1 MNPANNK
8 PSLVLAAT
16 FVRSLASP
24 KDLPLLGEDAVIG
37 FVGRSNV
44 GKSSLINRLANRHHL
59 AKVGRTPGKTTL
71 ANLYSLDKGGYFIDF
86 PGYGYMKRDKE
97 TAEKARSLST
107 LLVEQMPN
115 LRRILLLI
123 DIRRGILPVD
133 QEALFWLEDLGRPV
147 TIVLS
152 KADLVNRNEMQRV
165 RKLWKDLIRERTG
178 QVSSSPLILSTKTGE
193 GLGDI
198 VDFLVADLYS
208 PEVNS

>member
-8 PSLVLAAT
+8 PSRVLSAT

-24 KDLPLLGEDAVIG
+24 EDLPLLDTEAVIG

-44 GKSSLINRLANRHHL
+44 GKSSLINKLANRHHL

-97 TAEKARSLST
+97 TTQKARSLST
-107 LLVEQMPN
+107 LLVEKMPG
-115 LRRILLLI
+115 LQRVLLLV
-123 DIRRGILPVD
+123 DIRRDILPVD
-133 QEALFWLEDLGRPV
+133 VEALSWLEELGRPV

-152 KADLVNRNEMQRV
+152 KSDLVNRNEVQRV
-165 RKLWKDLIRERTG
+165 QNLWKDLLRERKG
-178 QVSSSPLILSTKTGE
+178 QVTSSPLVLSTKTGE
-193 GLGDI
+193 GLGEI
-198 VDFLVADLYS
+198 VDLLVVDLY
-208 PEVNS
+208 PPDKNF

>member
-1 MNPANNK
+1 MSAK
-8 PSLVLAAT
+8 
-16 FVRSLASP
+16 FVRSLASSD
-24 KDLPLLGEDAVIG
+24 DLPLLGQNAVIG

-71 ANLYSLDKGGYFIDF
+71 ANLYSLDKGGYFMDF
-86 PGYGYMKRDKE
+86 PGYGYMKRDKA

-107 LLVEQMPN
+107 LLVEKMPR
-115 LRRILLLI
+115 LQRILLLV
-123 DIRRGILPVD
+123 DIRRGVLPSD

-152 KADLVNRNEMQRV
+152 KSDLVNRNEVQRV
-165 RKLWKDLIRERTG
+165 RKLWESLILERTE
-178 QVSSSPLILSTKTGE
+178 QVSSIPLVLSTKTGE

-198 VDFLVADLYS
+198 VDLLVSDLYP
-208 PEVNS
+208 PEENA